1 LIKEERRR
9 KFGNEPSTGFNK
21 CNGLMLRFEGRRK
34 RFEGRVLEKFGN
46 DPCRGFYGWMLRKK
60 TGWGNKNE

>member
-34 RFEGRVLEKFGN
+34 RLEVQGS
-46 DPCRGFYGWMLRKK
+46 REVRQRALYGILRIDVEEKDRMGK
-60 TGWGNKNE
+60 QK

>member
-21 CNGLMLRFEGRRK
+21 CNRWMLRLEGRRK
-34 RFEGRVLEKFGN
+34 RFEVRGREKFGN
-46 DPCRGFYGWMLRKK
+46 GHAIGI
-60 TGWGNKNE
+60 